1 MLKSRVP
8 ECRLFYKSN
17 KILFGKIKMAVN
29 FVMNVCN
36 PCNIYN
42 SQLSFGKTDKAGVTF
57 DH

>member
-17 KILFGKIKMAVN
+17 KILFGKNKMAVKDI
-29 FVMNVCN
+29 MNVCN
-36 PCNIYN
+36 PYNIYN
-42 SQLSFGKTDKAGVTF
+42 SQLSFGKTDKAWVTF